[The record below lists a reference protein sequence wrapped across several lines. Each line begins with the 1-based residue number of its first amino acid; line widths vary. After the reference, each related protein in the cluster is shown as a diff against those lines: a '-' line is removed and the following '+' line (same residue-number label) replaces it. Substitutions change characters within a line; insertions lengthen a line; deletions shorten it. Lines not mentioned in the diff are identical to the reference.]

1 MCNYT
6 DKFQQITT
14 LPELYEF
21 RQSLREDFNK
31 KSSRNSKEIDF
42 DNLEAAQNAN
52 YFIGRVEERIAY
64 LESIGLALDKITVPT
79 KL

>member
-6 DKFQQITT
+6 DKFQQIQT

-21 RQSLREDFNK
+21 RQSLREDASK

-42 DNLEAAQNAN
+42 ENIEFCQNAN

-64 LESIGLALDKITVPT
+64 LESNGLSLDKIALPS
-79 KL
+79 KH